1 MKNEKSVYDDRK
13 DWVHG
18 YMMADDDA
26 RFRHD
31 IDYMKSMYPP
41 VCREIQIYVDEVC
54 DRREYEGS
62 PMFDEYPD
70 RVRIDGMVD
79 EAYEMASYL
88 ENMYQ
93 PVLEESDRIQ
103 TQGHCVSCR
112 GKDSWVRDMIVP
124 DDRFLKF
131 IVGADGTINGKRLCI
146 PDEIW
151 HSANLH

>member
-41 VCREIQIYVDEVC
+41 VCREIQTYVDEVC

-124 DDRFLKF
+124 MMVSEIHCRRRRYY
-131 IVGADGTINGKRLCI
+131 KRKKALYTR
-146 PDEIW
+146 
-151 HSANLH
+151 